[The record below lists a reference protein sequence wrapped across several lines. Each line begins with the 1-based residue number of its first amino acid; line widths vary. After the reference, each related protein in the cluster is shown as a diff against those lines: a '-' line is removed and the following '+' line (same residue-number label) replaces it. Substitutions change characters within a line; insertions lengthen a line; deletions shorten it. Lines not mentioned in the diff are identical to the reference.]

1 MKRLQISLLALA
13 AVALFATDAASQTGG
28 KFMIE
33 GRGGYQVNSGDITE
47 FVDPGPTF
55 GLSAGFGLGDKFTI
69 WLSGD
74 YAILDGSAGT
84 QGSQSFPNWKVSSF
98 MAWAGLNLISGMD
111 EKPDLIGLIGVGGS
125 NWNVEEANPNNPGF
139 EDKTVATVAG
149 QIKFLYWASEKF
161 AILLNG
167 TAAYAFTDFTT
178 SDGTELVKG
187 TFYFPITA
195 GFIWAVN

>member
-13 AVALFATDAASQTGG
+13 AVGLFATDAAAQTKG
-28 KFMIE
+28 KFLIE
-33 GRGGYQVNSGDITE
+33 GRGGYQVNSGDITT

-55 GLSAGFGLGDKFTI
+55 GLAAGFGLGNKFTI
-69 WLSGD
+69 WVSGD
-74 YAILDGSAGT
+74 YAILDGAAAETGVQT
-84 QGSQSFPNWKVSSF
+84 LPNWKLASF
-98 MAWAGLNLISGMD
+98 MGWFGINLISGMD

-125 NWNVEEANPNNPGF
+125 NWNVDEGNPNNPGF

-149 QIKFLYWASEKF
+149 QIKFTYWASEKF

-167 TAAYAFTDFTT
+167 TAAYAFTDFKT

-187 TFYFPITA
+187 TIYFPITA
-195 GFIWAVN
+195 GFIFAL